1 MTDIELIKRCAE
13 KMGIVFGDAELCG
26 IKWKM
31 DPFLDEVT
39 YNPLV
44 NDAQAMALLKKFIVE
59 CQPVIRDFQDA
70 ILMNQPFDFNRAI
83 CECVAGMEK

>member
-1 MTDIELIKRCAE
+1 MTDLELVKRCAE
-13 KMGIVFGDAELCG
+13 KMKIDFTQNEMCG
-26 IKWKM
+26 IKWRG
-31 DPFLDEVT
+31 DPFLAEVT
-39 YNPLV
+39 YNPLK

-83 CECVAGMEK
+83 CECVAGMEE